1 MKNKD
6 IQKQIEEI
14 LSSDPVVKEY
24 QEKKENGSLTYL
36 DKVYYVKYLAMKT
49 SQLYT
54 IFHN

>member
-24 QEKKENGSLTYL
+24 QRKKENGSLTYL
-36 DKVYYVKYLAMKT
+36 DKVYHVKYLAMKT